1 MFKHSIY
8 LRPPDS
14 PVGYKPWEPSGKPTM
29 SPAPTMLPVPR
40 DSVASQECVEENP
53 IGERTD
59 GPVTELAEKP
69 ELAGHSEGGGE
80 ERAPLLYVRGQ
91 RWSPGVYRSMRLL
104 GRPVEIAWERA
115 FIALPTF

>member
-1 MFKHSIY
+1 MR
-8 LRPPDS
+8 L
-14 PVGYKPWEPSGKPTM
+14 G
-29 SPAPTMLPVPR
+29 
-40 DSVASQECVEENP
+40 VEENP
-53 IGERTD
+53 IIETKSHGAKVPSPNDAYEYAPKTNSPSHAYEYALKTKSGKERTD

-80 ERAPLLYVRGQ
+80 ERAPLLYVCGQ

-104 GRPVEIAWERA
+104 GRSVEVAWERA

>member
-1 MFKHSIY
+1 MVKVVSACGNQKAKSGGMGRVLI
-8 LRPPDS
+8 LLSTKRQS
-14 PVGYKPWEPSGKPTM
+14 PRRGGERGSAVG
-29 SPAPTMLPVPR
+29 A
-40 DSVASQECVEENP
+40 VEENP

-91 RWSPGVYRSMRLL
+91 RWSPGVYCSMRLL
-104 GRPVEIAWERA
+104 GQSIEVAWERA